1 MLTIFLP
8 CTFQYFSIL
17 FTPGRAI
24 FPKKRRTSSVE
35 QWAAD
40 HHHLFSCLHPRFH
53 VPQYQHDGRNAS
65 RQVTNTA
72 GACFCFGNF
81 DWQFTLRP
89 LFCTWLF
96 YFGCF
101 TLVVLLCCAVLCL
114 VVDWHGT
121 LHPPSTP
128 SSIMQSTDD
137 VALGLATRFMNVNKL
152 EAHKNFGNSADNMTA
167 VVCTIYPSTAKW
179 KEEDEDR
186 ERRGWV
192 GKCRVAFR
200 KSNTPCYILFMY
212 PRYTSCT
219 WYCCTPVACILVQR
233 SLATTGRHVH
243 PGTS

>member
-40 HHHLFSCLHPRFH
+40 DHHLFSCLHPRFH
-53 VPQYQHDGRNAS
+53 VPQYQHDGRNAP

-72 GACFCFGNF
+72 PVRHAFALG
-81 DWQFTLRP
+81 TLTDSSHFVHFFWF
-89 LFCTWLF
+89 FCTWLF

-101 TLVVLLCCAVLCL
+101 TVLCCAVLGCRL
-114 VVDWHGT
+114 TWNT
-121 LHPPSTP
+121 SPSPTP

-186 ERRGWV
+186 EEV
-192 GKCRVAFR
+192 GECRVTFR
-200 KSNTPCYILFMY
+200 KSNT
-212 PRYTSCT
+212 
-219 WYCCTPVACILVQR
+219 
-233 SLATTGRHVH
+233 
-243 PGTS
+243 GTC